1 MHGGQ
6 SCRLRC
12 HSGDPRSRRCCGYL
26 VCPETPLNSPD
37 YQTRKTSLVSQ
48 GDNWIDVHGAAGGDV
63 ACDESDGGEQKRR
76 ADESKW
82 VE

>member
-1 MHGGQ
+1 MAVKAVD
-6 SCRLRC
+6 CVAILAIRAAWRC
-12 HSGDPRSRRCCGYL
+12 WGYL